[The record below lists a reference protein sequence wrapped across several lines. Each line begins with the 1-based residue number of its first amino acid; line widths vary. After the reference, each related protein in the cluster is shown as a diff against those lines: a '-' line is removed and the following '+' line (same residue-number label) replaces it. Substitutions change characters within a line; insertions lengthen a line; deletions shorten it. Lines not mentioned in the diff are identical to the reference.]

1 LASKKIGFYNSC
13 KGVIEALNFCKSR
26 VLAKL
31 ASKKKAACSFQ
42 RHQPYAGDPTAAPA
56 AFGRNFFGVCSCSY
70 DVGKT
75 TIAIPQS
82 SPFFNRWYT

>member
-31 ASKKKAACSFQ
+31 ASKKKLPAHSKGTNHMQ
-42 RHQPYAGDPTAAPA
+42 GIPLRRLQPLDATSLE
-56 AFGRNFFGVCSCSY
+56 FVH
-70 DVGKT
+70 VLMMWVK
-75 TIAIPQS
+75 QQ
-82 SPFFNRWYT
+82 